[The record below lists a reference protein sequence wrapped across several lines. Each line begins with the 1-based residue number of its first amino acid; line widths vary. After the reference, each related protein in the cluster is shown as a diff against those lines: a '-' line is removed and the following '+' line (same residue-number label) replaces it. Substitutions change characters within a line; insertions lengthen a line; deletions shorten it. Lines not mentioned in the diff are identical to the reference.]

1 MGPSL
6 ARGRVDW
13 YSPYLGHGFI
23 VPEAG
28 GPKAFVRRENLAAGE
43 EDLENNEE
51 VSYEVTEGTEGPEA
65 RNVSRT

>member
-1 MGPSL
+1 L

-13 YSPYLGHGFI
+13 YSPYLGQGFI